1 MLPVQSAW
9 EQAAGGK
16 LDMYSDLSYN
26 YYANDASNEFVKDE
40 RPFSRQTYREKR
52 NYIKFTADMEYKLSD
67 MFTLKFGYSHHFRRY
82 DSKSTSGE
90 ELLNYKERRNK
101 GYAYLP
107 YRPSEKLG
115 IEFGTGAE
123 ELQIKQPSSRHHY
136 LQFLPVFQLN
146 YQACRA
152 LNLKASY
159 LTSMEYPTI
168 YALNPVS
175 SPIDS
180 LMALKGNP
188 ALQASVRHAFSFDL
202 CLWDKLTF
210 TPQFRYAP
218 HAIGQVTEPS
228 GSSYLTTFRNVK
240 SKGYAFQLMYDQPV
254 GEYVS
259 WSNNL
264 TYYSDKAVY
273 GNEAHRVNGWLFE
286 SEVGYF
292 NPTYA
297 LMVQGGYYRSM
308 RKRATLQ
315 GYGMEDLDSW
325 GLSVSKKFLRNRL
338 SVMLVYFAPL
348 EWGIRKEQKKVTHT
362 PFYQEV
368 YTTSLKPYRNM
379 CLLRIS
385 FRFGSGKVNFVDKKT
400 KIEKDQRIHRTVEF

>member
-259 WSNNL
+259 WSTNL

-297 LMVQGGYYRSM
+297 LMVGRV
-308 RKRATLQ
+308 L
-315 GYGMEDLDSW
+315 
-325 GLSVSKKFLRNRL
+325 
-338 SVMLVYFAPL
+338 
-348 EWGIRKEQKKVTHT
+348 
-362 PFYQEV
+362 
-368 YTTSLKPYRNM
+368 
-379 CLLRIS
+379 
-385 FRFGSGKVNFVDKKT
+385 
-400 KIEKDQRIHRTVEF
+400 